1 MRWQEH
7 ILLEFLKLGV
17 PLYQMGLGI
26 RKFQARQKIF
36 RLPVPVI
43 SVGNLTVGGTG
54 KSLMVSFLAQFLQR
68 VPKYRPGIVCRG
80 YKGKV
85 TEPVRVSSA
94 DPQKYGDEAAL
105 LYQTF
110 PSQVA
115 VGKKRERAAQ
125 LLIERGAN
133 VILLDD
139 GFQYWSLH
147 RDVDILLWDA
157 LLPIPRRL
165 LPSGP
170 LREPL
175 KNANR
180 ATLIC
185 LTRTNLIPPEECERK
200 LDFLQWVT
208 PEKRIY
214 RFAIKVAKPPPDGLN
229 RVLAVC
235 GIANPISFTKILE
248 NLSLTFKVLIFPD
261 HHPYSSLDV
270 QRMIRVVQQEKLDGI
285 ITTRKDIV
293 KLSRFSFPC
302 PISPLEVTLCP
313 EGSPEEFEKA
323 LLSQLSS
330 ATSSTS

>member
-1 MRWQEH
+1 MRWQDH
-7 ILLEFLKLGV
+7 LLLEFLKLGV
-17 PLYQMGLGI
+17 PFYRAGLGI
-26 RKFQARQKIF
+26 RKFQARQKIY

-54 KSLMVSFLAQFLQR
+54 KTLMVSFIAQFLQGM
-68 VPKYRPGIVCRG
+68 PGYRPGIVCSG

-85 TEPVRVSSA
+85 T
-94 DPQKYGDEAAL
+94 DPERIGSVDAQKFGDEAAL
-105 LYQTF
+105 LYQMF

-115 VGKKRERAAQ
+115 VGRKRERAAQ
-125 LLIERGAN
+125 LLIEKGAN

-157 LLPIPRRL
+157 LLPIPHRL

-175 KNANR
+175 KNTDR

-185 LTRTNLIPPEECERK
+185 LTRTNLISREECERK
-200 LDFLQWVT
+200 WNFLRRLT
-208 PEKRIY
+208 GEKPIY
-214 RFAIKVAKPPPDGLN
+214 RFTMKVTKPLPDGLK

-235 GIANPISFTKILE
+235 GIANPLSFIKILE
-248 NLSLTFKVLIFPD
+248 TLSLSFKLLIFPD
-261 HHPYSSLDV
+261 HHPYSFLDV
-270 QRMIRVVQQEKLDGI
+270 QRMIHEVQQEGLNGI
-285 ITTRKDIV
+285 ITTRKDMV

-302 PISPLEVTLCP
+302 LIFPLEVTLQP
-313 EGSPEEFEKA
+313 EGSHLEFEKA
-323 LLSQLSS
+323 LLAQLSS